1 MSRAKRQR
9 QKENTRAAREAR
21 EAAQKRQRRKST
33 AIRVGVAVLVVA
45 LAVGIAAFVT
55 GDDGDDTAGDTSTT
69 TTPSPTTVATEAFTP
84 DPALTY
90 AHVTTNLG
98 EIWLELDITNAPI
111 AAGHFIQLAQSG
123 AYDGSRWHRV
133 VPDFVIQGGAPG
145 GDLTAPAGESVV
157 GELPTDNY
165 PIGSIAAAKTAQA
178 EPGTFEEQFFI
189 VTGAQGATLPNDY
202 ARFGTV
208 IEGLDI
214 AQQIEA
220 LAPPEGDGEPTQP
233 VAIERV
239 EISG

>member
-1 MSRAKRQR
+1 MNQPNSASAPESRAVP
-9 QKENTRAAREAR
+9 NWVW
-21 EAAQKRQRRKST
+21 
-33 AIRVGVAVLVVA
+33 AIAGLMVVMFVAVIAVIAAVDDDSGSASGTTATIVTSLGDIVVA
-45 LAVGIAAFVT
+45 L
-55 GDDGDDTAGDTSTT
+55 DD
-69 TTPSPTTVATEAFTP
+69 E
-84 DPALTY
+84 
-90 AHVTTNLG
+90 
-98 EIWLELDITNAPI
+98 NAPV
-111 AAGHFIQLAQSG
+111 AAGHFIDLANDG

-145 GDLTAPAGESVV
+145 GDITASGGNSVV
-157 GELPTDNY
+157 GEVPTDNY